1 MCVPSFVHERIN
13 IHHTM
18 NKLKYNLEFVEFALA
33 FLVNQVYNPVQIS
46 ASGKRTDKET
56 SEMRKFTKYLALA
69 LAVMLCLGALAG
81 CTGGK
86 DPVEPTQ
93 PADNGG
99 NDPVV
104 STVKTVEAGKLH
116 MSTNAA
122 FPPYEMLADDG
133 SFEGIDVEVAA
144 AIAKKLGLE
153 LVVDDMGFDAALTAV
168 QTGKS
173 DIAMAGITVTDERK
187 EVMDFSDSYATG
199 IQVVIVKEGSPIE
212 TVDDLANAQMIGCQ
226 KATTGYIY
234 CSDTPENGGYGED
247 HVTAYETGA
256 LAVMALVNGQI
267 DAVVID
273 NEPAKSYVAANE
285 GLKILD
291 TEFAVED
298 YAIAVGKGNSE
309 LLDAVNKAMAELKAD
324 GTFQSIVDNYIKAE

>member
-1 MCVPSFVHERIN
+1 MAAAMS
-13 IHHTM
+13 
-18 NKLKYNLEFVEFALA
+18 LS
-33 FLVNQVYNPVQIS
+33 LV
-46 ASGKRTDKET
+46 ACG
-56 SEMRKFTKYLALA
+56 
-69 LAVMLCLGALAG
+69 
-81 CTGGK
+81 
-86 DPVEPTQ
+86 
-93 PADNGG
+93 NGG
-99 NDPVV
+99 SGSKGNTSTANPPVV
-104 STVKTVEAGKLH
+104 SGSQGGSSADASTPASVTTVEAGKLH
-116 MSTNAA
+116 MATNAA

-144 AIAKKLGLE
+144 AIADKLGLE

-173 DIAMAGITVTDERK
+173 DIAMAGITVRPDRA

-199 IQVVIVKEGSPIE
+199 IQVIIVQEGSPIE

-226 KATTGYIY
+226 EATTGYIY
-234 CSDTPENGGYGED
+234 CSDSVENGGYGEE

-256 LAVMALVNGQI
+256 VAVMALVNGQV

-273 NEPAKSYVAANE
+273 NEPAKAYVAQNP

-298 YAIAVGKGNSE
+298 YAIAVGKGNTE
-309 LLDAVNKAMAELKAD
+309 LLNAINTAMAELKAD
-324 GTFQSIVDNYIKAE
+324 GTFQDIVDKYITAD